1 MAEAWLIVG
10 LGNPGPKY
18 AGTRH
23 NIGFMVLDRILA
35 DRTHVKVKALANGE
49 LYTIAGPG
57 GEELHLLK
65 PLTYMNASGVA
76 VRETAGNLG
85 IPSDRILVIYDCLDL
100 PLGRL
105 RFRRS
110 GSSGGHRGVESVITE
125 LETSGFLRL
134 RVGIG
139 RPDCETIDYVLSS
152 WSSTELPIVA
162 RAVDASAQATMV
174 VVQHG
179 IDAAMNS
186 FNGWQA
192 ESESPARNTEPGDR
206 TNEQV

>member
-1 MAEAWLIVG
+1 MAEVRLIVG

-23 NIGFMVLDRILA
+23 NVGFLVVDRILA
-35 DRTHVKVKALANGE
+35 TRKCLRTETSGNGVCS
-49 LYTIAGPG
+49 TVVGPG
-57 GEELHLLK
+57 GGELHLLK
-65 PLTYMNASGVA
+65 PLTYMNASGIA
-76 VRETAGNLG
+76 VREIAGNLG

-105 RFRRS
+105 RFRRA
-110 GSSGGHRGVESVITE
+110 GGSGGHRGVESIIAE

-134 RVGIG
+134 RIGIG

-152 WSSTELPIVA
+152 WSSTELPIVG
-162 RAVDASAQATMV
+162 RAVDASAQAAMV
-174 VVQHG
+174 AAEHG

-186 FNGWQA
+186 FNGWCA
-192 ESESPARNTEPGDR
+192 DDESPARNTESGD
-206 TNEQV
+206 EQ

>member
-18 AGTRH
+18 AETRH
-23 NIGFMVLDRILA
+23 NVGFLVIDRILA
-35 DRTHVKVKALANGE
+35 GQTRVRTEASADGVR
-49 LYTIAGPG
+49 YTIAGPG
-57 GEELHLLK
+57 GGELNLLK

-76 VRETAGNLG
+76 VREAAGNLG
-85 IPSDRILVIYDCLDL
+85 IPSDRILVVYDCLDL

-105 RFRRS
+105 RLRRG

-139 RPDCETIDYVLSS
+139 RPDCETIDYVLAS
-152 WSSTELPIVA
+152 WSSTERAIVDQT
-162 RAVDASAQATMV
+162 VDVSAQAAMCV
-174 VVQHG
+174 AERG

-186 FNGWQA
+186 YNGRPA
-192 ESESPARNTEPGDR
+192 DGESPARESTTGDQ
-206 TNEQV
+206 T

>member
-1 MAEAWLIVG
+1 
-10 LGNPGPKY
+10 
-18 AGTRH
+18 
-23 NIGFMVLDRILA
+23 MVLDRILA
-35 DRTHVKVKALANGE
+35 ERNHVKAKALANGE

-57 GEELHLLK
+57 GQELHVLK

-76 VRETAGNLG
+76 VREVVEDLG
-85 IPSDRILVIYDCLDL
+85 IPSDRILVVYDCLDL

-105 RFRRS
+105 RFRRG
-110 GSSGGHRGVESVITE
+110 GSSGGHRGVESIITE

-152 WSSTELPIVA
+152 WSSTEMPIVA
-162 RAVDASAQATMV
+162 ESVDVSAQAAIMV
-174 VVQHG
+174 VARG

-186 FNGWQA
+186 FNSWQA
-192 ESESPARNTEPGDR
+192 SAESPARKPETGDEPK
-206 TNEQV
+206 

>member
-23 NIGFMVLDRILA
+23 NVGFLVIDRILA
-35 DRTHVKVKALANGE
+35 DRTHVRTEALANGVR
-49 LYTIAGPG
+49 YTIAGPG
-57 GEELHLLK
+57 GSELHLLK

-76 VRETAGNLG
+76 VRETVENLG
-85 IPSDRILVIYDCLDL
+85 IPSDRILVVYDCLDL

-105 RFRRS
+105 RLRRD
-110 GSSGGHRGVESVITE
+110 GGSGGHRGVESVITE
-125 LETSGFLRL
+125 LETSEFLRL
-134 RVGIG
+134 RIGIG
-139 RPDCETIDYVLSS
+139 RPDCETIDYVLAS
-152 WSSTELPIVA
+152 WSSTELPIA
-162 RAVDASAQATMV
+162 GKAVDASAQAAMMAAE
-174 VVQHG
+174 HG

-192 ESESPARNTEPGDR
+192 EDESPARETKPGDK
-206 TNEQV
+206 Q